1 MEIVDLSVL
10 AVTLPK
16 LSGDLGASPNEIVVV
31 LTSYL
36 VANAAIIP
44 ITGWLAT
51 YFGRKRYYLACVVGF
66 TISSFLCGLAPNL
79 EMLVLF
85 RILQGISG
93 GGLAT
98 SEQAII
104 ANVTPPDHLGRVFS
118 FYGACVM
125 FASVIA
131 PTLGGFITDT
141 LGWRWIFFINIP
153 IGVFSFF
160 MTSVFVRDTEHH
172 SDYEDGENS
181 ESVKSS
187 EPRDVARID
196 WFGIALTLIGIT
208 ALLIVLEEGPK
219 ESWFESGYIFFL
231 TIVAAISLVFAV
243 AWELVCENP
252 AVDLS
257 LLAHRGF
264 AIACVLIFLASF
276 VFTSGI
282 SIVIPVFVQDVLG
295 FGAFETG
302 LVGMPGAI
310 SVTIGVYVIGY
321 MIDKFTAKY
330 VIAFGYFASIL
341 AFLNMATLTST
352 FPFLLL
358 IFNRTL
364 VSISMT
370 FGAVGVNATAYYGI
384 DPKKHNAA
392 SSMLN
397 LARILGTSFGYSVVA
412 TILVSLARRHIVD
425 LGQNFSEL

>member
-1 MEIVDLSVL
+1 
-10 AVTLPK
+10 
-16 LSGDLGASPNEIVVV
+16 
-31 LTSYL
+31 
-36 VANAAIIP
+36 
-44 ITGWLAT
+44 
-51 YFGRKRYYLACVVGF
+51 
-66 TISSFLCGLAPNL
+66 
-79 EMLVLF
+79 
-85 RILQGISG
+85 
-93 GGLAT
+93 
-98 SEQAII
+98 
-104 ANVTPPDHLGRVFS
+104 
-118 FYGACVM
+118 
-125 FASVIA
+125 
-131 PTLGGFITDT
+131 
-141 LGWRWIFFINIP
+141 
-153 IGVFSFF
+153 
-160 MTSVFVRDTEHH
+160 
-172 SDYEDGENS
+172 
-181 ESVKSS
+181 
-187 EPRDVARID
+187 
-196 WFGIALTLIGIT
+196 
-208 ALLIVLEEGPK
+208 
-219 ESWFESGYIFFL
+219 
-231 TIVAAISLVFAV
+231 AAISLVFAV

-264 AIACVLIFLASF
+264 AIACVLIFLASI
-276 VFTSGI
+276 VYTSGI
-282 SIVIPVFVQDVLG
+282 SIVIPVIVQDVLG

-310 SVTIGVYVIGY
+310 SVTIGVYIIGY

-425 LGQNFSEL
+425 LGQNFSELNPNFTGALNHLANSIAAGGVRTGDAESIALADLFGRLVREAYTIASNEVLMLFAAILVLPLILSFFLNKKAGEAGH